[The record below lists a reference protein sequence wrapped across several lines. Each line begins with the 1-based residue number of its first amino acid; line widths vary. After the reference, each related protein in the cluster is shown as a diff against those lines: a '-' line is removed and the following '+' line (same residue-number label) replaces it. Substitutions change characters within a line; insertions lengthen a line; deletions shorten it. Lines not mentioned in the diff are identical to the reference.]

1 MKSFNTLFIKDQESE
16 SKAFSKSMR
25 NNKPGIFYSSV
36 NCNRSYIS
44 LVFSPINLP
53 SMKPVCSVLI
63 KLFKT
68 CSILLAIE
76 PDAILYTV
84 LNKVMGRQF
93 FR

>member
-1 MKSFNTLFIKDQESE
+1 
-16 SKAFSKSMR
+16 MR
-25 NNKPGIFYSSV
+25 SNKPGIFCSSA

-53 SMKPVCSVLI
+53 STKPVCSVLI
-63 KLFKT
+63 HLFKT
-68 CSILLAIE
+68 CFILFAIE

-84 LNKVMGRQF
+84 FNKVMGHQF